1 METGFS
7 DRDLNGLFRASI
19 ASVAGVS
26 AVSSSSRRQRPA
38 GAPASDPAKSAP
50 TDLLLGGDSEHP
62 DIVVQQ
68 RWNRG
73 GPSRALVRRR
83 RYVDTTIETL

>member
-7 DRDLNGLFRASI
+7 DHDLNGLFRASI

-26 AVSSSSRRQRPA
+26 AASSSSRRQRLA

-50 TDLLLGGDSEHP
+50 KDLLLGGDSEYP